1 MTDRYVERW
10 VVPSSS
16 GNGNYIVSKLNDGSY
31 ACACRG
37 WTMNVKKFCPDC
49 DSRITW
55 HKLQGEDKV
64 LYCFQCRKVVEKPRT
79 ERIECSHIRIVK
91 AGGGKSLGDATID
104 ILAGRD

>member
-16 GNGNYIVSKLNDGSY
+16 GNGNYIVSQLKDGSY

-37 WTMNVKKFCPDC
+37 WTMNVRKYCPDC
-49 DSRITW
+49 GLLLNRRDP
-55 HKLQGEDKV
+55 
-64 LYCFQCRKVVEKPRT
+64 YCYKCGKVVENPRT
-79 ERIECSHIRIVK
+79 ERIECQHIAIVK

-104 ILAGRD
+104 ILAGRE

>member
-37 WTMNVKKFCPDC
+37 WTMNVRKFCPIHGLLLN
-49 DSRITW
+49 R
-55 HKLQGEDKV
+55 KEP
-64 LYCFQCRKVVEKPRT
+64 YCLGCRKVVEKPRT